1 MKYIVSY
8 SLFENEAAAQMIWI
22 HGLPGS
28 GKSHLIRELVE
39 ASDLQ
44 WRVFDDTSSVENLL
58 SALQAGDNVI
68 LGSPYFEDYI
78 PIGLGKRLRSQLAD
92 LGQVTLRE
100 VWFSNDP
107 EQCIEN
113 LLSRKGHA
121 IDAGSIVP
129 EIYSFSKLYRIP
141 DGVDTLPVWRP
152 DK

>member
-1 MKYIVSY
+1 
-8 SLFENEAAAQMIWI
+8 MIWI

-58 SALQAGDNVI
+58 SALQAGENVI
-68 LGSPYFEDYI
+68 LASPYFEDYI
-78 PIGLGKRLRSQLAD
+78 PIGLGKRIRSHLAD
-92 LGQVTLRE
+92 LDPVTLRE

-113 LLSRKGHA
+113 VLSRKGHT

-129 EIYSFSKLYRIP
+129 EIFSFSKRYTIP
-141 DGVDTLPVWRP
+141 DGVDTVPVWRP
-152 DK
+152 D